1 MDKKHWME
9 KFPQLKKLEQPEA
22 SNRAIFFYGYQ
33 QEIGEDPDVYK
44 LRDVDYFIRAS
55 QLRYSGMY
63 FPALR
68 NACFI
73 ILTHPPLLYDPRE
86 LARTLIQTKRTDRE
100 HNKINIYEDPT
111 IYEEWLDLL
120 EQNPKAIITT
130 LSRPPKVVELQKR
143 KIQSKFKF

>member
-1 MDKKHWME
+1 ME